1 MENRFNTYIN
11 GLDVDFWRRLCVER
25 GEPRHY
31 AKGEAFAVVGSVAPY
46 VGYIERGTL
55 KYLCYSTDGTEHV
68 VGLEY
73 TGEFVADFPF
83 SLRGRPAR
91 VSIIADSPR
100 DIHCVPVKT
109 IVSLME
115 SDPRVEELVLRSTE
129 VLFNTVYERY
139 FDNIS
144 KTPLERYTYLIDN
157 NPEIFN
163 LFSLKDIASYLNI
176 TPTHLSR
183 LRRKA

>member
-1 MENRFNTYIN
+1 M
-11 GLDVDFWRRLCVER
+11 
-25 GEPRHY
+25 
-31 AKGEAFAVVGSVAPY
+31 
-46 VGYIERGTL
+46 
-55 KYLCYSTDGTEHV
+55 
-68 VGLEY
+68 
-73 TGEFVADFPF
+73 
-83 SLRGRPAR
+83 
-91 VSIIADSPR
+91 
-100 DIHCVPVKT
+100 PVKT